1 MWTRFPFINYP
12 KVSCE
17 NALVTWATRN
27 RKRGLKDNLLRE
39 MSHCASESRTSLASR
54 LLECGVRIPHQ
65 ILNFKFS
72 RGVILV
78 SFGFV
83 LFFSCQAFI
92 KH

>member
-17 NALVTWATRN
+17 NTLVTWATRN
-27 RKRGLKDNLLRE
+27 RIRE
-39 MSHCASESRTSLASR
+39 RSHSASESRTSLAPR

-83 LFFSCQAFI
+83 LFFSFQAFT